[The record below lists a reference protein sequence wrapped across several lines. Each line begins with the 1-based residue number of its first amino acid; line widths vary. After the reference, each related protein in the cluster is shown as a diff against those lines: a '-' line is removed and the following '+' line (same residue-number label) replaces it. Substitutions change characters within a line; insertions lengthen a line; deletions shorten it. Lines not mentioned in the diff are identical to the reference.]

1 MVSHAEGRF
10 NKLLSFSSWNGRK
23 SILHRRRLSKLY
35 PFDLVLLRDEG
46 YHLSPQ
52 LDVLW
57 FGSGDWWTIAVD
69 QRTSDREII
78 LQVHQRRV
86 LDGVREV
93 LELLDA
99 SVHCFHNPSNLGDAS
114 GLIRLLCGEL
124 SSMIEK
130 WRHDDV

>member
-10 NKLLSFSSWNGRK
+10 NKLFSFSSWNGRK
-23 SILHRRRLSKLY
+23 SIFHRRSLLKLY
-35 PFDLVLLRDEG
+35 PIDPVLLRDEG
-46 YHLSPQ
+46 YHLSTQ
-52 LDVLW
+52 LDVFW

-99 SVHCFHNPSNLGDAS
+99 SVYCFHNPSNLGDAS
-114 GLIRLLCGEL
+114 GFVRLLCGEFL
-124 SSMIEK
+124 SMIEE

>member
-1 MVSHAEGRF
+1 MEL
-10 NKLLSFSSWNGRK
+10 NL
-23 SILHRRRLSKLY
+23 
-35 PFDLVLLRDEG
+35 FDPVLLRDEG
-46 YHLSPQ
+46 CHLSAQ
-52 LDVLW
+52 LDVFW

-69 QRTSDREII
+69 QRTSDREIV

-99 SVHCFHNPSNLGDAS
+99 SVYCFHNPSNLGDAS
-114 GLIRLLCGEL
+114 GFVRLLCGEL
-124 SSMIEK
+124 SSMIEE

>member
-10 NKLLSFSSWNGRK
+10 NKLFSFSSWNGRK
-23 SILHRRRLSKLY
+23 SIFHRRSLLKLY
-35 PFDLVLLRDEG
+35 PFDPVLLRDEG

-52 LDVLW
+52 LDVFW
-57 FGSGDWWTIAVD
+57 FGSGDRWPIAVD

-99 SVHCFHNPSNLGDAS
+99 SVYCFHNPSNLGDAS

-124 SSMIEK
+124 PAMIEER
-130 WRHDDV
+130 RHDDI